1 MPIHV
6 FYTLL
11 CPFCLYVRNATGNM
25 CFSAAIE
32 YRQLKFLV
40 KIPNIDV
47 HLIYTLFCP
56 SVRNATIIKCMIV
69 QTFEWIRLITLPTL
83 EPDTLV
89 LRANVHLK

>member
-1 MPIHV
+1 MDKKD
-6 FYTLL
+6 
-11 CPFCLYVRNATGNM
+11 N
-25 CFSAAIE
+25 FSAAIE

-47 HLIYTLFCP
+47 HLLYILVCPYVCP
-56 SVRNATIIKCMIV
+56 SVATVIKCMLV

-89 LRANVHLK
+89 LRANVHLE